1 MDKEKEKQYMMTA
14 IMKEFNYQPPLSLP
28 DICEGLVNQ
37 GYGNV
42 EQYKEQLQETDKLL
56 SRCEGI
62 IREQRK
68 QAVKEFVKKL
78 ESMEECIE
86 DKAAQTSDCYVK
98 TDNIRKLFKELYG
111 ENKKNDK

>member
-42 EQYKEQLQETDKLL
+42 
-56 SRCEGI
+56 
-62 IREQRK
+62 K
-68 QAVKEFVKKL
+68 QAVKEFAAKAWKRIHEILDL
-78 ESMEECIE
+78 ETDYTPSMICRDIF
-86 DKAAQTSDCYVK
+86 DRL
-98 TDNIRKLFKELYG
+98 IKELYG
-111 ENKKNDK
+111 DGDHES